1 MNRLDKKNTWDKELD
16 VAQRKLK
23 LERMLI
29 NKANVEVVK
38 DYDSVTLS
46 KQSLKLSKLSNCFK
60 SSQLD

>member
-1 MNRLDKKNTWDKELD
+1 MNRLDKKNTWEKELD

-46 KQSLKLSKLSNCFK
+46 KQSLKLNKLSNCFK